1 MSTSRLAT
9 IPHPS
14 ATANRVALARQIV
27 AVLDENPG
35 LFAAGAPSSFA
46 VEQFGPDMWAVVN
59 YRLGRDR
66 VISPMTVAVVI
77 GMLAGRTV

>member
-1 MSTSRLAT
+1 MSTSLAP

-14 ATANRVALARQIV
+14 ATANRIALANEIV

-35 LFAAGAPSSFA
+35 WFAAGRPSSFA
-46 VEQFGPDMWAVVN
+46 VEQFGPDLWAVIN
-59 YRLGRDR
+59 HALGRDR

-77 GMLAGRTV
+77 GILVGRSV